1 MSSVYLKPNEST
13 ERLIR
18 RFIKK
23 VKRDGIIEEVRERR
37 YYKKPSV
44 AKRLKKEKAQQR
56 RLREERKAQKARE
69 RKQKS
74 FNRDKKR
81 KNG

>member
-1 MSSVYLKPNEST
+1 MASVYLKPKEST

-23 VKRDGIIEEVRERR
+23 VKREGIVEEVRERR

-44 AKRLKKEKAQQR
+44 AKRLKREKAAQR
-56 RLREERKAQKARE
+56 RLREERKAQKSRD
-69 RKQKS
+69 RKEKS